1 MKNTS
6 WKDIAELIGIAAI
19 VASLIF
25 VGLQMR
31 QDQEIAIAEVSQS
44 SLEAIVQIN
53 NDINSHADIWV
64 RGSAGAKLDAVDS
77 VIFENLVFNLR
88 YRALVETRSRER
100 LGLGDFAEAPLFD
113 FARLAY
119 QNPGVREEYTHQFDA
134 RIQYATAGAE
144 PLRAVGFDD
153 RVKETLDRMD
163 REEP

>member
-1 MKNTS
+1 MKYTS

-53 NDINSHADIWV
+53 NDINSHADIWT
-64 RGSAGAKLDAVDS
+64 RGSAGEQLDEVDS

-88 YRALVETRSRER
+88 YRALVETRSRAR
-100 LGLGDFAEAPLFD
+100 LGLGEFAETPLFD
-113 FARLAY
+113 FARLAH
-119 QNPGVREEYTHQFDA
+119 QNPGVREEYTHQFEA
-134 RIQYATAGAE
+134 RIKYATARAE

-153 RVKETLDRMD
+153 RVKEALGRMD
-163 REEP
+163 REER